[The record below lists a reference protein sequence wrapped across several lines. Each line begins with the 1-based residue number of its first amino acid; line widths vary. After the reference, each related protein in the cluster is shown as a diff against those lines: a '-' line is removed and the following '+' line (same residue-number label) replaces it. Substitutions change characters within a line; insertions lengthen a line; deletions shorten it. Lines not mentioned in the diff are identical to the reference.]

1 MTGLRKFASIC
12 GAMGIALL
20 ASSAGALADGYEVA
34 APAPVDEG
42 RKFAWSFNI
51 GATSDYVF
59 RGISQTDN
67 DPTIQGGLDVSY
79 GILYAGA
86 WASGLDFTGGL
97 PPPPGSGLDAQ
108 VEIDWYGGIKPTWN
122 SPLGTVNLDFG
133 VIYYSYP
140 GASDAL
146 EELDYVEFKAGYSWS
161 ALHPS
166 LVTGTTVYYSPDY
179 TFESGPVWTIETM
192 AAWTLPQFHVFTPV
206 INGVLG
212 WQKGDSDEGYT
223 VNVNGTDDEYYY
235 WNAGLALTVEKLTF
249 DFRYWDTNIGG
260 DAFDICANA
269 GLCDERFVFT
279 AKVVLP

>member
-67 DPTIQGGLDVSY
+67 DPTMQGGLDVSY

-86 WASGLDFTGGL
+86 WASRFGFRWHCDAGRRPRRAGRDRLVRRHQADLEFAPRHDESRLRGHLLLLSGRHRL
-97 PPPPGSGLDAQ
+97 PRQ
-108 VEIDWYGGIKPTWN
+108 
-122 SPLGTVNLDFG
+122 
-133 VIYYSYP
+133 
-140 GASDAL
+140 
-146 EELDYVEFKAGYSWS
+146 LDYVEFKAGYSWS

-179 TFESGPVWTIETM
+179 TFETGPVWTIETM
-192 AAWTLPQFHVFTPV
+192 AAWTLRKLATSSRRSSTASSAGRRAIQRRLLRQFQRH
-206 INGVLG
+206 G
-212 WQKGDSDEGYT
+212 
-223 VNVNGTDDEYYY
+223 
-235 WNAGLALTVEKLTF
+235 
-249 DFRYWDTNIGG
+249 
-260 DAFDICANA
+260 
-269 GLCDERFVFT
+269 
-279 AKVVLP
+279 